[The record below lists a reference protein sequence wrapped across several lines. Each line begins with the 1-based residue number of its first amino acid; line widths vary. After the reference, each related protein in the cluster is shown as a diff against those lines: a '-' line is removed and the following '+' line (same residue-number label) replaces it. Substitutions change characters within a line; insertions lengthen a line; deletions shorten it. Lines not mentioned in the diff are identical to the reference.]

1 MFYSFEIIN
10 KLKQNKWFSSW
21 IIVEKN
27 MLVELSIG
35 NYTTL
40 DGLVNGLDGTFQ
52 NYINTFSKTTNMD
65 RFP

>member
-1 MFYSFEIIN
+1 
-10 KLKQNKWFSSW
+10 
-21 IIVEKN
+21 